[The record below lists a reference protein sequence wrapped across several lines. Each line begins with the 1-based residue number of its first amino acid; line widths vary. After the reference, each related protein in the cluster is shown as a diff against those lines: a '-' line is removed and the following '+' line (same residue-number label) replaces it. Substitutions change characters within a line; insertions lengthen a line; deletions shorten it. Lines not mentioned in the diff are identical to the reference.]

1 MVTRL
6 LQLILK
12 MISFPVAGGWASSNP
27 RNTREK
33 VVVICLWHGF
43 SAQYRVGDGMP
54 IPHLIAMVMV
64 VC

>member
-12 MISFPVAGGWASSNP
+12 MISFPVAGGWASNP
-27 RNTREK
+27 RNTGEK

-43 SAQYRVGDGMP
+43 LAQYRVGDGMP
-54 IPHLIAMVMV
+54 IPHPIAMVMV